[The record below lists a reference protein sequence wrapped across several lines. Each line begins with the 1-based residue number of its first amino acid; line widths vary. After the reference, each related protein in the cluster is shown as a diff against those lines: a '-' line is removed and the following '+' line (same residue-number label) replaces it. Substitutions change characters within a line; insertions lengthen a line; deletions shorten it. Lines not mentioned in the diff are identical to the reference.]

1 MFNYLKLQKTKS
13 LRLRLVYLLSLARR
27 VLTLSLG
34 AHQLDSPSHYCKGYG
49 LEIGSSDCPYPFAKC
64 RMDYADFFN
73 QQRASYLQ
81 KYGFISLRP
90 PKCLLES
97 VDYAKY
103 DFVYASHV
111 LEHTPNPLRSIKEW
125 VRVVRGGGVIYLV
138 IPNKQ
143 KTYDICRD
151 VTPLAWFV
159 ERLQNDTWNF
169 TMDETRLMVTKTKG
183 LPQYEVI
190 GDALDALC
198 REIMDNPD
206 GTHHYSVFDPIS
218 MIKFSELLSNLFN
231 LEVANFQ
238 IIRHEMHLV
247 MIKR

>member
-1 MFNYLKLQKTKS
+1 M
-13 LRLRLVYLLSLARR
+13 
-27 VLTLSLG
+27 
-34 AHQLDSPSHYCKGYG
+34 
-49 LEIGSSDCPYPFAKC
+49 
-64 RMDYADFFN
+64 
-73 QQRASYLQ
+73 
-81 KYGFISLRP
+81 
-90 PKCLLES
+90 
-97 VDYAKY
+97 
-103 DFVYASHV
+103 
-111 LEHTPNPLRSIKEW
+111 
-125 VRVVRGGGVIYLV
+125 V

-143 KTYDICRD
+143 KTYDIFRD
-151 VTPLAWFV
+151 VTPSAWFV
-159 ERLQNDTWNF
+159 ERFQNDIWNF

-238 IIRHEMHLV
+238 VIRHEMHLV